1 MGHFVRDAGFGIWPV
16 LFFGIFGLVVAL
28 RHATSPSRERMT
40 LVVGLAIATVLSGM
54 LGTVT
59 GVQASAAAY
68 VDSDVTV
75 RLFLVGLRESLNNM
89 FAALIFATAQ
99 TLVAT
104 YGAHKLARAIKTG
117 EPVAD

>member
-1 MGHFVRDAGFGIWPV
+1 MGNFIRDAGYGIWPV
-16 LFFGIFGLVVAL
+16 MFFGLFGLVVAI
-28 RHATSPSRERMT
+28 RHATSPTRDRMA
-40 LVVGLAIATVLSGM
+40 LVIGLAIATVLCGM

-68 VDSDVTV
+68 VDAEQTV

-89 FAALIFATAQ
+89 FAALVFATVQ

-104 YGAHKLARAIKTG
+104 HGARKLVRGVRTD
-117 EPVAD
+117 EPLAE